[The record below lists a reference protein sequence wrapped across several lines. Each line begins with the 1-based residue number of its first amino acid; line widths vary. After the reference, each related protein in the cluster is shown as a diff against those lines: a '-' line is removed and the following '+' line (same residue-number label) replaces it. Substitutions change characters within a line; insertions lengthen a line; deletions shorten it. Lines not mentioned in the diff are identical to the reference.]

1 MLAVT
6 DHPLTPGVLDLQR
19 PQGRAPGGPLRE
31 HQGVVAYRFGRC
43 EVRPACREV
52 FVDGARRRLQPRAF
66 DLLIYLIDHRHR
78 VLSID
83 ELLDAVWHGREVQV
97 CSLATAIGRIRSVLE
112 STASGVEAV
121 IRTHHR
127 VGYRFVAP
135 LKATPALHEPPAKSS
150 R

>member
-6 DHPLTPGVLDLQR
+6 DHPLTTGVLDLQR

-83 ELLDAVWHGREVQV
+83 ELLDAVLEIGLGQLEQVAKELQRLDRVEVAVEIRFLRQIADERLGGDVPGR
-97 CSLATAIGRIRSVLE
+97 
-112 STASGVEAV
+112 
-121 IRTHHR
+121 
-127 VGYRFVAP
+127 VAEH
-135 LKATPALHEPPAKSS
+135 LDLPARGMEQTE
-150 R
+150 